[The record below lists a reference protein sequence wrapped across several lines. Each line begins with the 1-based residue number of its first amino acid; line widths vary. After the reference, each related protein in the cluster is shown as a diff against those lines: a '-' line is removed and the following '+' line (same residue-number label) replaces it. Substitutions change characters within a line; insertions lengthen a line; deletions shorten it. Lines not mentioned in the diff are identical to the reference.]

1 MDCDAA
7 IVAISARVDGELAET
22 DPLHVALEGHLSSC
36 SSCRAWES
44 RSFALRRTLVLRRPA
59 PPEGLAVRVL
69 ANMSVPHTGA
79 GQWVRYCL
87 GVVAA
92 SIVVLNI
99 PLLLGLT
106 ATASSHEVRH
116 LGTFGVA
123 LGIGLLWAARKPERA
138 IGLVPLATALAMAM
152 LLGSV
157 ADIGRRQATLV
168 SESIHLLEFTGL
180 GLLWYLSGGAARLR
194 HNAQSLSLR
203 NSPSRS

>member
-1 MDCDAA
+1 MDCDDAMD
-7 IVAISARVDGELAET
+7 AISARVDGELPET
-22 DPLHVALEGHLSSC
+22 NALHVALEAHLSSC
-36 SSCRAWES
+36 SSCGEWEA
-44 RSFALRRTLVLRRPA
+44 RSFALRRTLVLRRQA
-59 PPEGLAVRVL
+59 PPDGLAVRVL

-92 SIVVLNI
+92 AIVVLNI

-106 ATASSHEVRH
+106 ATASTHEVRH

-123 LGIGLLWAARKPERA
+123 LGVGLFWAAMKPERA
-138 IGLVPLATALAMAM
+138 IGLVPLAAALALAM

-157 ADIGRRQATLV
+157 ADLGRRQAALL

-180 GLLWYLSGGAARLR
+180 GLLWYLSGGSARLR
-194 HNAQSLSLR
+194 RTVQTLSLR

>member
-1 MDCDAA
+1 M
-7 IVAISARVDGELAET
+7 
-22 DPLHVALEGHLSSC
+22 
-36 SSCRAWES
+36 
-44 RSFALRRTLVLRRPA
+44 LRRPT

-69 ANMSVPHTGA
+69 ANMSVPHPGA
-79 GQWVRYCL
+79 GQWVRYGL

-99 PLLLGLT
+99 PPLLGLT

-116 LGTFGVA
+116 LGTFGLA
-123 LGIGLLWAARKPERA
+123 LGIGLLWAALKPERA
-138 IGLVPLATALAMAM
+138 IGLVPLAAALAMAM